1 MEQVIDISKTI
12 NNIDSV
18 AGERSKSLLFIDDN
32 PLVLETVKQLLEKS
46 SFELL
51 LSDDPFDA
59 LCSLVR
65 KNPSAVFID
74 VRMSKLNGYQF
85 CALVKAQANFQYIS
99 LIIVLEYASKLDQAK
114 AIAAGAN
121 AVLVKPFGKN
131 ELLNAVSSPGA
142 QAA

>member
-1 MEQVIDISKTI
+1 MDFSKTI
-12 NNIDSV
+12 NNVDLS
-18 AGERSKSLLFIDDN
+18 AGKRSKSLLFIDDN

-46 SFELL
+46 PFELL

-65 KNPSAVFID
+65 NKPSAVFID

-85 CALVKAQANFQYIS
+85 CALVKAHTDYQYIP
-99 LIIVLEYASKLDQAK
+99 LIIVLEYANKLDQAK
-114 AIAAGAN
+114 ALAAGAN

-131 ELLNAVSSPGA
+131 ELLNAVNLPGA

>member
-12 NNIDSV
+12 NNVDSV
-18 AGERSKSLLFIDDN
+18 AGKRSKSLLFIDDN

-46 SFELL
+46 AFELL

-65 KNPSAVFID
+65 KTPSAVFID
-74 VRMSKLNGYQF
+74 VRMSKLNGFQF
-85 CALVKAQANFQYIS
+85 CALVKAQANFQYIPV
-99 LIIVLEYASKLDQAK
+99 IIVLEYASKLDQAK

>member
-1 MEQVIDISKTI
+1 MDISKTT
-12 NNIDSV
+12 NNV
-18 AGERSKSLLFIDDN
+18 GLGAGKRSKSLLFIDDN

-65 KNPSAVFID
+65 NKPSAVFID

-85 CALVKAQANFQYIS
+85 CALVKAQENYRYIP
-99 LIIVLEYASKLDQAK
+99 LIIVLEYANKLDQAK

-131 ELLNAVSSPGA
+131 ELLNAVNLPGA
-142 QAA
+142 KAA